1 MDRRSFVK
9 LFGGLTLAGLPGVR
23 VGARA
28 NRIGVVGGGIIGAS
42 VAYHLVKRGADVT
55 LFEKER
61 PAAGATGNSFAW
73 INAGFSKRPWAY
85 YYLNRLGI
93 ESYRRLQHD
102 LGGELDVQWGGS
114 LQWHDNPA
122 SAQRLRAQ
130 VRAHQKWGYP
140 INLVDQLE
148 FERLSPNL
156 IAENVVTAAYGSA
169 EGTVDPVHVV
179 DVLLSKA
186 RAMGLKVESP
196 CEVTGLDI
204 QWGRLRG
211 VKTSKTDVE
220 LDVLVVAAGVDTPRL
235 AAMAGLDVPLKDSPG
250 ILAHTTPQSRYLDQI
265 ALAPNG
271 HIKQDVGGRIVTG
284 ATFSGTPEMKPTRE
298 QGESLLDNASQYLQQ
313 VKGAELEKV
322 TIGWRVLPQDDYP
335 IVGFD
340 DGSPDIYLAAMHSG
354 ITMAPLMGRLI
365 SQEILDDTRIEMLQ
379 PFRLSRFREKH
390 TGLGTMPDHGAP
402 TEIDPEV

>member
-220 LDVLVVAAGVDTPRL
+220 LDVLVVVEKSIEEFHYNP
-235 AAMAGLDVPLKDSPG
+235 VCPL
-250 ILAHTTPQSRYLDQI
+250 
-265 ALAPNG
+265 
-271 HIKQDVGGRIVTG
+271 
-284 ATFSGTPEMKPTRE
+284 F
-298 QGESLLDNASQYLQQ
+298 
-313 VKGAELEKV
+313 
-322 TIGWRVLPQDDYP
+322 
-335 IVGFD
+335 F
-340 DGSPDIYLAAMHSG
+340 
-354 ITMAPLMGRLI
+354 
-365 SQEILDDTRIEMLQ
+365 
-379 PFRLSRFREKH
+379 
-390 TGLGTMPDHGAP
+390 
-402 TEIDPEV
+402 

>member
-1 MDRRSFVK
+1 
-9 LFGGLTLAGLPGVR
+9 
-23 VGARA
+23 
-28 NRIGVVGGGIIGAS
+28 
-42 VAYHLVKRGADVT
+42 
-55 LFEKER
+55 
-61 PAAGATGNSFAW
+61 
-73 INAGFSKRPWAY
+73 
-85 YYLNRLGI
+85 
-93 ESYRRLQHD
+93 
-102 LGGELDVQWGGS
+102 
-114 LQWHDNPA
+114 
-122 SAQRLRAQ
+122 
-130 VRAHQKWGYP
+130 
-140 INLVDQLE
+140 
-148 FERLSPNL
+148 
-156 IAENVVTAAYGSA
+156 
-169 EGTVDPVHVV
+169 
-179 DVLLSKA
+179 
-186 RAMGLKVESP
+186 
-196 CEVTGLDI
+196 
-204 QWGRLRG
+204 
-211 VKTSKTDVE
+211 
-220 LDVLVVAAGVDTPRL
+220 
-235 AAMAGLDVPLKDSPG
+235 MAGLDVPLKDSPG